1 MNDYN
6 KIPTELKDVKQW
18 VNYILA
24 WNEEERKHKKIPI
37 NPHTMRGA
45 NTTDSATWANF
56 DNAVKNIGKTGT
68 IWNKQKKAEESN
80 EVKGIGFVLDNGYFG
95 IDLDHVKENGSFTDK
110 AMEIVNMMDSYTEE
124 SLSGDGIHILAKDFE
139 LTSGMGK
146 RNDFIEMY
154 SSGRFFVMTGKSMN
168 DKGIEERSVQAIH
181 LWNTH
186 LKKNDTPQMRHTAS
200 YGDINVSD
208 SNLTRC
214 LIRAQARKYRLYGT
228 EI

>member
-68 IWNKQKKAEESN
+68 IWNKQK
-80 EVKGIGFVLDNGYFG
+80 
-95 IDLDHVKENGSFTDK
+95 
-110 AMEIVNMMDSYTEE
+110 
-124 SLSGDGIHILAKDFE
+124 
-139 LTSGMGK
+139 
-146 RNDFIEMY
+146 R
-154 SSGRFFVMTGKSMN
+154 
-168 DKGIEERSVQAIH
+168 Q
-181 LWNTH
+181 
-186 LKKNDTPQMRHTAS
+186 KNQT
-200 YGDINVSD
+200 
-208 SNLTRC
+208 
-214 LIRAQARKYRLYGT
+214 K
-228 EI
+228 